1 MLGTVRRH
9 LRFVPDKM
17 RCVGK
22 RELYSTDFRFS
33 EADRTAL
40 MLYVAKKSKPV
51 LILSTLH
58 NNTAVSDTQ
67 TKKPLAILDYN
78 TTKGGVD
85 AADERI
91 GTYSVKYITR
101 RWHAVVFCNIVDC
114 SAFDAF
120 ILHQQYD
127 PDWSKRTWRRRMFLK
142 ELAHLL
148 TEPYRQRRLQASAP
162 AAACAAAARL
172 GLSTQPTILKSASA
186 TRCVL
191 CDRRKDRKVKQVY
204 ACCQRNVCKDHS
216 CVICDKCVVSK

>member
-1 MLGTVRRH
+1 MYTGKNEERGQVSLGQHITLKLTEPLVDSGRNVTTDIFFTSLDCARQLRAHGLTMLGTVRRH

-78 TTKGGVD
+78 
-85 AADERI
+85 I
-91 GTYSVKYITR
+91 
-101 RWHAVVFCNIVDC
+101 
-114 SAFDAF
+114 
-120 ILHQQYD
+120 
-127 PDWSKRTWRRRMFLK
+127 
-142 ELAHLL
+142 
-148 TEPYRQRRLQASAP
+148 
-162 AAACAAAARL
+162 
-172 GLSTQPTILKSASA
+172 
-186 TRCVL
+186 
-191 CDRRKDRKVKQVY
+191 
-204 ACCQRNVCKDHS
+204 
-216 CVICDKCVVSK
+216 